1 MDEMRMMSIGLVG
14 AGFSYRG
21 FKAGLDRR
29 PHFIASDAGTS
40 DLGPLQLGTGSFNY
54 RGTKQDLGTLIE
66 GARSIGAPFIMGSAG
81 TAGGDIQVDAVA
93 DIVRDIARDK
103 GLSFRLAVLRCEVD
117 KSYVKAKLAEGKVAP
132 MGPVPALTDEAVDR
146 SAHVVAM
153 MGVEPFTEALE
164 SGADVIVGG
173 RCTDP
178 AIFAAPPLRAGFHE
192 GLAWHAA
199 RTMDKGPLMTTPV
212 QEGSCAFITLRADHF
227 VAEPTKAGVVST
239 PRTVAAVSLYEN
251 ADPYETVLPSGTLDI
266 TNARFEAID
275 ERSVRV
281 SGAEFRPTD
290 RYTVKLEGAAPV
302 GYRSIQII
310 AARDPALIE
319 HIDEFYEQV
328 RAAAERNLE
337 DRGHR
342 ARQLRRALPHL
353 RPRRSDGP
361 QRAAAPPPRPRG
373 RHPHRRRRRRA
384 VHCHRRRGPPRRR
397 RRPRRVPRQAHH
409 RGQRRPA
416 LPRRRNPRR
425 RGLRVERMAH
435 PRTPNLAR
443 HRHRGDHRPLAPMR
457 PFHNPCQAPSIPV
470 DAPLWAPFPPAS
482 PPLGETERGHAPR
495 GASAPVGRPPASS
508 PNGRRLR

>member
-21 FKAGLDRR
+21 FKAGLDRQ

-81 TAGGDIQVDAVA
+81 TAGGDVQVDAVA
-93 DIVRDIARDK
+93 DIVRDIARNK
-103 GLSFRLAVLRCEVD
+103 GLSFRLALLRCEVD
-117 KSYVKAKLAEGKVAP
+117 KSYVKTKLAEGMVAP
-132 MGPVPALTDEAVDR
+132 MGPVPALTAEAVDR

-164 SGADVIVGG
+164 AGADVIVGG

-178 AIFAAPPLRAGFHE
+178 AIFAGPPLRAGFHQ

-319 HIDEFYEQV
+319 HIDEFYAQV

-337 DRGHR
+337 IAGIERGSYTVR
-342 ARQLRRALPHL
+342 FRTYGRDGVMGPNEPLRH
-353 RPRRSDGP
+353 
-361 QRAAAPPPRPRG
+361 
-373 RHPHRRRRRRA
+373 
-384 VHCHRRRGPPRRR
+384 
-397 RRPRRVPRQAHH
+397 
-409 RGQRRPA
+409 RPA
-416 LPRRRNPRR
+416 HEVGILIE
-425 RGLRVERMAH
+425 GVAAEQSTA
-435 PRTPNLAR
+435 TAAVAR
-443 HRHRGDHRPLAPMR
+443 HAAVAGHVEFPGKLTTAG
-457 PFHNPCQAPSIPV
+457 NVAQ
-470 DAPLWAPFPPAS
+470 PFPGGAIPA
-482 PPLGETERGHAPR
+482 GEVYEWSVWHILEPQTWRDTATVEIID
-495 GASAPVGRPPASS
+495 
-508 PNGRRLR
+508 L